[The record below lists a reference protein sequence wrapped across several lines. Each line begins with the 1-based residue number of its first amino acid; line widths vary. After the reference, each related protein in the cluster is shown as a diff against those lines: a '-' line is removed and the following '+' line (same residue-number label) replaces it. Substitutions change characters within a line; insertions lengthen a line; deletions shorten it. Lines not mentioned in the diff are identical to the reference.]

1 MNADSFFIYTSTLDG
16 TPMWII
22 SNWYPHPCTYN
33 PTLPLCKLY
42 ISINGALFYTP
53 SHIFTNS
60 CNSQLISTDYF
71 TILRSAFKETSHK
84 CRFFFREDKEEN
96 SAEIELH
103 MPMDEAAKLF
113 VSMFKARLEKS
124 FKGDGMQDFL
134 VQAMEVVR
142 FKNEVIDRQ
151 NKRVADLTELSVE
164 IDTTRVEVARMREE
178 TGLELAAQ
186 FLGILNDLKS
196 KEGERSIVVKEEE
209 ELNDSLLADLNENSK
224 KRRV

>member
-1 MNADSFFIYTSTLDG
+1 
-16 TPMWII
+16 
-22 SNWYPHPCTYN
+22 
-33 PTLPLCKLY
+33 
-42 ISINGALFYTP
+42 
-53 SHIFTNS
+53 
-60 CNSQLISTDYF
+60 
-71 TILRSAFKETSHK
+71 
-84 CRFFFREDKEEN
+84 
-96 SAEIELH
+96 

-164 IDTTRVEVARMREE
+164 IDTARVEVARMREE

-186 FLGILNDLKS
+186 FLGILNDLKN
-196 KEGERSIVVKEEE
+196 KEVERITVVKEEE
-209 ELNDSLLADLNENSK
+209 EQLNDSLLADLNENSK